1 MYTEEQMNKI
11 LAQVEV
17 EFDSL
22 LNKAEETANETIEE
36 TEVEL
41 NTEKTEEVEAVE
53 AAADDVEEVVV
64 AEKSEDSETKIE
76 KEEDS
81 HDYSDDDV
89 KEVEELY
96 SSMNKSEAEIH
107 YKAVKKAMGGAI
119 SEEAEEAV
127 EEKAIKKIAKSEKVE
142 VEETEDMKKAE
153 EKIKELAEE
162 NEKLQKSIGDLTSAL
177 SKIFKAKP
185 APQRKV
191 VTGLNYQTIA
201 KTEGGEE
208 DVTLSKAEIDSK
220 LDKAAASY
228 STQKEDRELIN
239 NYYLKNGSLDSI
251 KHLLK

>member
-22 LNKAEETANETIEE
+22 LNKAEESTIETKE
-36 TEVEL
+36 DTEVEL
-41 NTEKTEEVEAVE
+41 KTEKTEE
-53 AAADDVEEVVV
+53 ADATDVEEVEV
-64 AEKSEDSETKIE
+64 AEKSEDSETEI
-76 KEEDS
+76 KEEVS
-81 HDYSDDDV
+81 HDYSDSDV

-96 SSMNKSEAEIH
+96 SSMDKSEAEIH
-107 YKAVKKAMGGAI
+107 YKAIKKAMGGSI
-119 SEEAEEAV
+119 TEKIVKEEAV
-127 EEKAIKKIAKSEKVE
+127 EAIAKSEDVE
-142 VEETEDMKKAE
+142 VVETEEMKKAE
-153 EKIKELAEE
+153 DQIKELSEE
-162 NEKLQKSIGDLTSAL
+162 NEKLQKSVGELTSAL
-177 SKIFKAKP
+177 TKFFKAKP

-201 KTEGGEE
+201 KAEQGEE
-208 DVTLSKAEIDSK
+208 EVTLSKAEIDSK

-239 NYYLKNGSLDSI
+239 NYYLKNGSLESI